1 MIAPGPSVLAVA
13 SPGVVAAA
21 QSSSLVRQDILPVA
35 VGYVLIMGA
44 LAAGLL
50 VLRRT
55 GGSATSAVAAPG
67 APVSEAAAAGADTA
81 MPDRRGWLRL
91 IRHYLTTA
99 AGGYLLLM
107 AILILYYFGVVHVG
121 GDFISS
127 GFTGCLL
134 LIGLSSPVFLAASW
148 LTEWRRHR
156 RAARGSPGRARE
168 SQHPA
173 S

>member
-1 MIAPGPSVLAVA
+1 MIAAGA
-13 SPGVVAAA
+13 VAAA

-35 VGYVLIMGA
+35 IGYVLIMGT

-55 GGSATSAVAAPG
+55 GGNATSEAAAPG
-67 APVSEAAAAGADTA
+67 ADTT
-81 MPDRRGWLRL
+81 MPDRPGWLRL

-99 AGGYLLLM
+99 VGGYLLLM
-107 AILILYYFGVVHVG
+107 AILIAYYFGVVHIG
-121 GDFISS
+121 GGFISS

-148 LTEWRRHR
+148 LTEWRRQR

>member
-1 MIAPGPSVLAVA
+1 MIASSVVA
-13 SPGVVAAA
+13 PGVTGMAAA

-35 VGYVLIMGA
+35 IGYVLIMGA

-55 GGSATSAVAAPG
+55 GSSPAEETP
-67 APVSEAAAAGADTA
+67 PPGADTT

-91 IRHYLTTA
+91 IRHYLITA
-99 AGGYLLLM
+99 TGGYLLLM
-107 AILILYYFGVVHVG
+107 AVLIAYYFGVVHVG

-148 LTEWRRHR
+148 LTERRRQR
-156 RAARGSPGRARE
+156 RAARGSPPPRARE